1 MKYIVIEG
9 MPEESKMS
17 EIEQLHLQIFT
28 ENRSLYE
35 RMQMKPFLVM
45 HLAYDAQTL
54 VGYKIGYER
63 STSIFY
69 SWLGGVHADYRGR
82 GIALQLMN
90 RQHLKAKKAG
100 YSFIE
105 TKTMNRWRNMLIVN
119 IQFGF
124 DVVDVEKKEGEE
136 PKILLR
142 KHL

>member
-1 MKYIVIEG
+1 MKYMIIEG
-9 MPEESKMS
+9 MPEESKVI
-17 EIEQLHLQIFT
+17 EIEQLHHQIFT
-28 ENRSLYE
+28 DTRSLYDQ
-35 RMQMKPFLVM
+35 MQMKPFLVV

-54 VGYKIGYER
+54 VGYKIGYEQ

-69 SWLGGVHADYRGR
+69 SWLGGVHPDYRGR
-82 GIALQLMN
+82 GIARQLMN
-90 RQHLKAKKAG
+90 RQHLKAKKTG

-124 DVVDVEKKEGEE
+124 DVVDVEKNEGEE

-142 KHL
+142 KRL